1 MARVHLSGAV
11 SKGQEYLRWK
21 EDISKVARYVDAVC
35 RLCRRENVKLFLKG
49 DRCLSD
55 KCAINKRNY
64 APGLHGQRRRTK
76 LSEYGLQ
83 LREKQKVKRTY
94 GLMESQFRSYFQKAA
109 RAQGVTGINLLVLL
123 ERRLDNVVYR
133 MGFADSRAQARQ
145 LVRHGHMR
153 VNGRKVNIPSFLIKQ
168 GDAVEPRE
176 KSRNMDVIRGN
187 MEHIAQKQ
195 IPEWLHVDATAMRGV
210 VQTLPSR
217 EDITMP
223 IQEQLIVELY
233 SK

>member
-1 MARVHLSGAV
+1 
-11 SKGQEYLRWK
+11 
-21 EDISKVARYVDAVC
+21 
-35 RLCRRENVKLFLKG
+35 LCRRENIKLYLKG

-83 LREKQKVKRTY
+83 LREKQKVKRFY
-94 GLMESQFRSYFQKAA
+94 GLLESQFRSYFHKAA
-109 RAQGVTGINLLVLL
+109 RSKGVTGSELLVRL
-123 ERRLDNVVYR
+123 ERRFDNVVFQ

-145 LVRHGHMR
+145 LVRHGHLR
-153 VNGRKVNIPSFLIKQ
+153 INGRKVNIPSFLVKQ
-168 GDAVEPRE
+168 GDVIDLRD
-176 KSRNMDVIRGN
+176 KSRQMDLLRGN
-187 MEHIAQKQ
+187 MERLGQRQ

-210 VQTLPSR
+210 IQTLPRR

-223 IQEQLIVELY
+223 FQEQLIVELY

>member
-1 MARVHLSGAV
+1 
-11 SKGQEYLRWK
+11 
-21 EDISKVARYVDAVC
+21 VARYVDAVC

-176 KSRNMDVIRGN
+176 KSRDLDVIRGN
-187 MEHIAQKQ
+187 MEHIGQKQ

-217 EDITMP
+217 DDITMP

>member
-1 MARVHLSGAV
+1 MARYS
-11 SKGQEYLRWK
+11 
-21 EDISKVARYVDAVC
+21 DAVC
-35 RLCRRENVKLFLKG
+35 RLCRRENTKLYLKG

-64 APGLHGQRRRTK
+64 APGQHGQRRRTK

-94 GLMESQFRSYFQKAA
+94 GLMEKQFRGYFQKAA
-109 RAQGVTGINLLVLL
+109 RTKGVTGSELLILL

-153 VNGRKVNIPSFLIKQ
+153 VNGRKVNIPSYQLRQ
-168 GDAVEPRE
+168 GDVIEPRE
-176 KSRNMDVIRGN
+176 KSRNMELVRGN
-187 MEHIAQKQ
+187 MEHIGQKQ
-195 IPEWLHVDATAMRGV
+195 VPEWLNVDASGMRGV
-210 VQTLPSR
+210 VQVLPTR

-223 IQEQLIVELY
+223 FQEQLIVELY